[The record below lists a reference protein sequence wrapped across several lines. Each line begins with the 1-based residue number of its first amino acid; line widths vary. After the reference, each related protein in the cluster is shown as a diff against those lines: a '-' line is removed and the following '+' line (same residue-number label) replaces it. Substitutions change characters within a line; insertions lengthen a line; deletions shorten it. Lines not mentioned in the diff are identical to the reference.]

1 MVENA
6 VKGLNHFPV
15 KNGISQT
22 LSPRTIMTGRPSLDY
37 NKMSI
42 EFGAYAQVFEDNNPT
57 NTNKAR
63 TTGAIALNLT
73 GNEQGGYFYVPRN
86 RTEFI

>member
-1 MVENA
+1 M
-6 VKGLNHFPV
+6 KGLNNFPV

-63 TTGAIALNLT
+63 TIGAIAIKLT
-73 GNEQGGYFYVPRN
+73 CHLTKKQWIYIPLVILRKN
-86 RTEFI
+86 